1 MFNARTLPSLLSS
14 QTIINTVAD
23 DADRND
29 NNRIDSFPD
38 EYLELREESTDL
50 ANLFAQSPSNA
61 ALAVTVFYQ
70 VAQRVASVAIDFDE
84 RRKFGV
90 GKRRTVAVLTANPNP
105 QELGNDTLVTIPSA
119 QGLGSIRPHTTR
131 RVIFIGNR
139 GQQQARNHASVADAG
154 VASVVARWIIQ
165 AEEMRGD
172 LK

>member
-14 QTIINTVAD
+14 QTIINTVAA

-139 GQQQARNHASVADAG
+139 GQQQARNQASVADAG